1 MSRMV
6 SGHEYSKIEPAK
18 EKGSYNCLGKKGVCR
33 IAADIPIKLK
43 ILIYSFV

>member
-1 MSRMV
+1 MNIVRLSRPR
-6 SGHEYSKIEPAK
+6 K
-18 EKGSYNCLGKKGVCR
+18 KGVTIVWAKKGVCR